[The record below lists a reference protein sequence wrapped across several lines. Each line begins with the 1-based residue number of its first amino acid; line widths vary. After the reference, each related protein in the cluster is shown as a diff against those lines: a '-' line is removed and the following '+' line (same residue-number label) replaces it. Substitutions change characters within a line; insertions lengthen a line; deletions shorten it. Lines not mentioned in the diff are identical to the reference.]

1 MSSHLYETGISYD
14 KTQCTCLLS
23 YDKMQCT
30 CLLSVIVFHMVRIT
44 CLLSAFKKDRYEAN
58 QNSQS

>member
-1 MSSHLYETGISYD
+1 MYIIGIFYD
-14 KTQCTCLLS
+14 KTQF
-23 YDKMQCT
+23 T

-44 CLLSAFKKDRYEAN
+44 RLLSAFRKDRYGAN